1 MSYSRDEEGCFALI
15 FGGAIFIAVA
25 YIFGNWL
32 NSRLQTFGIE
42 FSHAWVATMTGAILL
57 IGSFLMIVNFKFI
70 MRELIYYLDC
80 LINRKHIKN
89 LEYQYEQEIDKQ
101 KSNLKNYK

>member
-57 IGSFLMIVNFKFI
+57 IGSFLMIVNFK
-70 MRELIYYLDC
+70 L
-80 LINRKHIKN
+80 
-89 LEYQYEQEIDKQ
+89 
-101 KSNLKNYK
+101 